1 MTYHN
6 AYGNVYG
13 LDKNKEMKQTKPG
26 SLAELEEFVSRQA
39 HDDAGLPPSEK
50 RHQAQVVI
58 EVLSD
63 EVANPK
69 TLKKLIDEYLVGCS
83 KYRRNIAKRSHA
95 VLTS

>member
-1 MTYHN
+1 
-6 AYGNVYG
+6 
-13 LDKNKEMKQTKPG
+13 MKHKHID
-26 SLAELEEFVSRQA
+26 SLSELEEFVTQQA
-39 HDDAGLPPSEK
+39 HDDAGLSPNEK